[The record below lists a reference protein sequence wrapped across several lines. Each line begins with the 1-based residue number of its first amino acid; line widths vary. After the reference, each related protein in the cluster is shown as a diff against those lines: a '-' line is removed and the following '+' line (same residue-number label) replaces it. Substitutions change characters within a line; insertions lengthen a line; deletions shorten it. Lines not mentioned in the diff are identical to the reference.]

1 MGLNL
6 LRPDHVNIKLTL
18 EDDSNME
25 VADKIAEM
33 KGIPTK
39 DDLMKMLE
47 ENVVVVTFLKLDGD
61 QRVMTCTLKEDIKPK
76 ATKTDT
82 LSQKKVREVS
92 DKVCSVWDVNAN
104 GWRSFRYDRVQT
116 VELKDTTND

>member
-1 MGLNL
+1 
-6 LRPDHVNIKLTL
+6 
-18 EDDSNME
+18 ME
-25 VADKIAEM
+25 VADKIAEI

-82 LSQKKVREVS
+82 LSQKKVREIS

-116 VELKDTTND
+116 VKLEDNAND

>member
-1 MGLNL
+1 
-6 LRPDHVNIKLTL
+6 
-18 EDDSNME
+18 ME

-61 QRVMTCTLKEDIKPK
+61 QRIMTCTLKEDIKPK

-82 LSQKKVREVS
+82 LSQKKVRNINPEVL
-92 DKVCSVWDVNAN
+92 SVWDTKAN
-104 GWRSFRYDRVQT
+104 GWRGFRIDRIIE
-116 VELKDTTND
+116 VEDVKD

>member
-1 MGLNL
+1 
-6 LRPDHVNIKLTL
+6 
-18 EDDSNME
+18 ME

-61 QRVMTCTLKEDIKPK
+61 QRIMTCTLRLIH
-76 ATKTDT
+76 
-82 LSQKKVREVS
+82 
-92 DKVCSVWDVNAN
+92 
-104 GWRSFRYDRVQT
+104 
-116 VELKDTTND
+116 

>member
-1 MGLNL
+1 MNL
-6 LRPDHVNIKLTL
+6 LHPDHVNIKLTL
-18 EDDSNME
+18 EEDSNME

-61 QRVMTCTLKEDIKPK
+61 QRIMTCTLKEDIKPK

-116 VELKDTTND
+116 VKLKDSVND

>member
-6 LRPDHVNIKLTL
+6 LHPDHVNIKLTL
-18 EDDSNME
+18 E
-25 VADKIAEM
+25 
-33 KGIPTK
+33 
-39 DDLMKMLE
+39 
-47 ENVVVVTFLKLDGD
+47 
-61 QRVMTCTLKEDIKPK
+61 

-116 VELKDTTND
+116 VKLKDSVND